1 MEEYVQY
8 IIDKN
13 NPNWVKE
20 FSFNLLY
27 NIVFEVEKNISLDQ
41 SVEMKITNIQSD
53 KYKNWISEGNTP
65 LEMGNVKQLVDQ
77 YKVDLPI
84 YMRNSVIRSVLAEF
98 EKGTVEVYSD
108 GEFLFIDNRT
118 EVLDRYPNQTKQL
131 ISNFYKSKLKP
142 HKQLVIIDGNL
153 ASPHD
158 EVFPI
163 DYYRMIFPEEM
174 LSSFESD
181 YFPMTEQKEEELK
194 NKEKPYKFLSY
205 NGCLHPSRLY
215 CVNYIYKNNLDF
227 CGLIS
232 VLNRTKDTKEEL
244 RGLLDG
250 SDWGVELNETLDDRL
265 YNSLPV
271 TLDIIADDNI
281 VTLHGI
287 SMYWKSIQK
296 PIKNRTLKYIED
308 RSAPLTHF
316 LDSYFSLVT
325 ETMIDSQTGTMLKI
339 TEKTYRALA
348 LHPVLIVGNM
358 RTLSHLRSVGF
369 KTFPEMFDESYDE
382 IENDFERMTFVLSEL
397 KRLCEM
403 SNKELHK
410 LYIKCLPAIK
420 HNQKVLM
427 DVNATEMLEELY
439 QKIIMMSKIDLSNKE
454 GMNLD
459 FIGETGTRYKDET

>member
-316 LDSYFSLVT
+316 LDS
-325 ETMIDSQTGTMLKI
+325 
-339 TEKTYRALA
+339 
-348 LHPVLIVGNM
+348 
-358 RTLSHLRSVGF
+358 
-369 KTFPEMFDESYDE
+369 
-382 IENDFERMTFVLSEL
+382 
-397 KRLCEM
+397 
-403 SNKELHK
+403 
-410 LYIKCLPAIK
+410 
-420 HNQKVLM
+420 
-427 DVNATEMLEELY
+427 
-439 QKIIMMSKIDLSNKE
+439 
-454 GMNLD
+454 
-459 FIGETGTRYKDET
+459 